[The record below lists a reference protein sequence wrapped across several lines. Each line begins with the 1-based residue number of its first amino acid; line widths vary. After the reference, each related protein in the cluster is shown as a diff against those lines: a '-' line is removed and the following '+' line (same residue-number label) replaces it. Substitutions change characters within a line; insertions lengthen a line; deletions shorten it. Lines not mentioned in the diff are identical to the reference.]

1 VVTIQLV
8 VTSIKD
14 FLRKL
19 KGVEAASA
27 ATEGTVPRHIPEPSF
42 VGQESQLRQSGLEY
56 APTHSVRDPDLPNPS
71 QVDRVLQEWVTET
84 GPRSGL
90 DYSSDEERRG
100 Q

>member
-1 VVTIQLV
+1 MV

-19 KGVEAASA
+19 KGAETASA
-27 ATEGTVPRHIPEPSF
+27 AYPPTEGTIPRHIPEPSLA
-42 VGQESQLRQSGLEY
+42 GQESQRRQSGLEY
-56 APTHSVRDPDLPNPS
+56 APTHSVRDLDLTNPS
-71 QVDRVLQEWVTET
+71 QADHVLQEWVTET

-90 DYSSDEERRG
+90 EYSSDEERRA